1 MPQSGRVEAKLRELG
16 ISFVKMDIGDISS
29 MNNIPVIHK
38 DWTAAARGMGKT
50 DLMRLSFKKQVEL
63 LESAAAKRAAFL
75 GTRRLLV
82 QNTIASYFDYEKFLA
97 LNRHQDAY
105 RMLLRC
111 KAMAF
116 EVVRR
121 SNFEWIDKRGMY
133 GYLRVVNGVTQ
144 YSQGLLGAFD
154 MILAEEG
161 LDF

>member
-1 MPQSGRVEAKLRELG
+1 MQSTNPEL
-16 ISFVKMDIGDISS
+16 KYML
-29 MNNIPVIHK
+29 PTIHK
-38 DWTAAARGMGKT
+38 DWAAAARGPGKS
-50 DLMRLSFKKQVEL
+50 DMMKIALKRQVEE

-75 GTRRLLV
+75 GTRRLLIE
-82 QNTIASYFDYEKFLA
+82 NSLALYRDYERFLA

-105 RMLLRC
+105 RILLRC
-111 KAMAF
+111 KALAY

-121 SNFEWIDKRGMY
+121 SNFEWIDKRGQY
-133 GYLRVVNGVTQ
+133 GYLRTINGVTQ